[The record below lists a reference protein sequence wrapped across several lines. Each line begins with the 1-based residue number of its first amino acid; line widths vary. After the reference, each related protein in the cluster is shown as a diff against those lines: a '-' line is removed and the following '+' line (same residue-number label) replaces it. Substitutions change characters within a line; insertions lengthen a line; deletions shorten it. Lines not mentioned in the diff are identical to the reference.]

1 MSKQWVVKSQDKQH
15 IGEDVMNKE
24 LHEPRGFRMMRSAAR
39 ILSLLPGA
47 GMILGYLGFNIGL
60 FFRKGVFYWHGLGYE
75 LRMPAILLA
84 IGGIA
89 WRWLLVGGIIMIPI
103 ALYFLAAAWGTD
115 MDPVF
120 CLSLG
125 VVLLAG
131 GILNIIVSPWRRR
144 LPK

>member
-1 MSKQWVVKSQDKQH
+1 
-15 IGEDVMNKE
+15 MNKE
-24 LHEPRGFRMMRSAAR
+24 PHEPRGFRTMRWVAR

-60 FFRKGVFYWHGLGYE
+60 FFRKGVFYWHSLGYE
-75 LRMPAILLA
+75 LIPGAIFLA

-89 WRWLLVGGIIMIPI
+89 WRWPLVGGIIMILI
-103 ALYFLAAAWGTD
+103 AVYFLAAAWGTD

-120 CLSLG
+120 CLPLG

>member
-1 MSKQWVVKSQDKQH
+1 MDK
-15 IGEDVMNKE
+15 D
-24 LHEPRGFRMMRSAAR
+24 LHEPRGFRTMRWAAR
-39 ILSLLPGA
+39 ILSLLPGV

-60 FFRKGVFYWHGLGYE
+60 FFRKGVLYWHSLGYE
-75 LRMPAILLA
+75 LIPGVIFLA

-89 WRWLLVGGIIMIPI
+89 WRWPLVGGITIISL
-103 ALYFLAAAWGTD
+103 ALYFLAAARGTD

-125 VVLLAG
+125 VVLLAS
-131 GILNIIVSPWRRR
+131 GILNIIVSLWRRR

>member
-1 MSKQWVVKSQDKQH
+1 
-15 IGEDVMNKE
+15 MNKE
-24 LHEPRGFRMMRSAAR
+24 SHEPRGFRTMRWAAR

-60 FFRKGVFYWHGLGYE
+60 FFRKGVFYWHSLGYE
-75 LRMPAILLA
+75 LIPGAIFLA

-89 WRWLLVGGIIMIPI
+89 WRWPLIGGVIMIPF
-103 ALYFLAAAWGTD
+103 ALYFLAAAWGAD

-125 VVLLAG
+125 AVLLAG
-131 GILNIIVSPWRRR
+131 SILNIIVSPWRRR